1 MAYLNK
7 EDLLLK
13 LSPYGVKSVASVNRL
28 IREQGL
34 PAKYLTPRRVFF
46 DETEVDIWLSRRS
59 LSVAKSNTTHT
70 KVLKYQRKRREEENS
85 AQNGENSPESALP
98 ASASASHSGEIKPF
112 KRQEA

>member
-13 LSPYGVKSVASVNRL
+13 LTPYGVKSVAAVNRL

-34 PAKYLTPRRVFF
+34 PTKYLTPRRVFF
-46 DETEVDIWLSRRS
+46 DEAEVDAWLSRRS
-59 LSVAKSNTTHT
+59 LSVAKSNTTHA

-85 AQNGENSPESALP
+85 AQNGENSSPAAPPAAPLP
-98 ASASASHSGEIKPF
+98 PEIKPF
-112 KRQEA
+112 KRQERQEA